1 MRIPRISAALAAALS
16 IPLLAGGAF
25 AVASSVSTQPRPQ
38 IVIPARTSSVT
49 TDHSSRSGPGKDDKP
64 GLNAKDDHGKDSK
77 SVTTPAKSS
86 DDPAGHDATDD
97 HGNDAVTG
105 TTTPDDHAVTG
116 TTTPD
121 DHGTDSTTSTSTPD
135 DHGKD
140 STTGTTTPDDH
151 GGNSGHGS

>member
-25 AVASSVSTQPRPQ
+25 AVAGSVSTPPRPQ

-49 TDHSSRSGPGKDDKP
+49 SDRSHLSGPGKDDKP
-64 GLNAKDDHGKDSK
+64 GHDAKDDHGKGRK

-105 TTTPDDHAVTG
+105 TTTPDDHA
-116 TTTPD
+116 
-121 DHGTDSTTSTSTPD
+121 
-135 DHGKD
+135 
-140 STTGTTTPDDH
+140 H

>member
-25 AVASSVSTQPRPQ
+25 AVAGSVSTPPRPQ

-49 TDHSSRSGPGKDDKP
+49 STSDRSHLSGPGKDDKP
-64 GLNAKDDHGKDSK
+64 GHDANDDHGKGSK

-86 DDPAGHDATDD
+86 DDPAGHDANDD

-105 TTTPDDHAVTG
+105 TTTPDDHA
-116 TTTPD
+116 
-121 DHGTDSTTSTSTPD
+121 
-135 DHGKD
+135 
-140 STTGTTTPDDH
+140 H